1 MNSFFNYL
9 SKAIFILQEKKRY
22 LIFLLISFI
31 TLSVLDI
38 IGISLVTAFMSLLLN
53 SENIIFD
60 SIKKIFLNLHILSS
74 ENFINF
80 LILSIIILYTFK
92 SLITY
97 LIQLWI
103 VNFSLN
109 FEAWLRSKL
118 MRSYIDRPY
127 RYMLNENAGD
137 IINVAGIYTNTFQTS
152 VLMQGIKLVSELTV
166 ITMVMI
172 FLALNN
178 FSSVLAIVLIF
189 LG

>member
-109 FEAWLRSKL
+109 FEA
-118 MRSYIDRPY
+118 
-127 RYMLNENAGD
+127 
-137 IINVAGIYTNTFQTS
+137 
-152 VLMQGIKLVSELTV
+152 
-166 ITMVMI
+166 
-172 FLALNN
+172 
-178 FSSVLAIVLIF
+178 
-189 LG
+189 